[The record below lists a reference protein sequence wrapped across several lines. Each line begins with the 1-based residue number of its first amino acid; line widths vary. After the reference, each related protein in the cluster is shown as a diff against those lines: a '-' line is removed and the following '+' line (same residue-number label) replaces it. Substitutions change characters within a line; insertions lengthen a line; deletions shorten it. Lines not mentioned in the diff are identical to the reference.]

1 VQVVLSDRQQKSIVV
16 GTLAGQLRTAPIRRL
31 ESTPLRLLF
40 KDKAI
45 STNSDNKIIHVKFSF
60 PLSVLFVVQAK
71 SLLCYDLHMHMLL
84 NSQELNGSVSSISDS
99 HLSETLK
106 LFVVWSSNYLGIYNI
121 TD

>member
-1 VQVVLSDRQQKSIVV
+1 MQVVLSDRQQKSIVV

-84 NSQELNGSVSSISDS
+84 NSQELNGSVSSISGS
-99 HLSETLK
+99 HLSESLK
-106 LFVVWSSNYLGIYNI
+106 LFVVWSSNYLGVYNI